1 SRRRRTP
8 RRTPAAATA
17 DRAAGPSAD
26 RMPRTPE
33 AAGASWAALQQ
44 GTLNGRSVAGRP
56 PAPDT
61 DAPDHQDEQGDDEK

>member
-1 SRRRRTP
+1 AP

-17 DRAAGPSAD
+17 ARAAEPAAGQLS
-26 RMPRTPE
+26 RTPE

-44 GTLNGRSVAGRP
+44 GTLNGRSVTGRH

-61 DAPDHQDEQGDDEK
+61 GARDHQDDQDDQGDDEK